1 MAETAIKPIA
11 AKAPAND
18 AGDNLD
24 AKGTIETSHTSE
36 LVIAL
41 CGPIGSPLHRVAE
54 ALKEKLLGEFSYE
67 ACDVIRLSKSIE
79 KHGAV
84 QSTTSRHDR
93 IKALIEAGNELRRK
107 FGPSVLAELAISD
120 IALARVE
127 AKERAGSER
136 FLPRRV
142 CHIIDSVKNQEELD
156 ILRLVYRDML
166 YFVGVFSPLSSK
178 VKAMQTDGM
187 SQAEVYELIDKD
199 SGEEVAHGQTVRDT
213 FPQADF
219 FIRID
224 AATNTQ
230 ISAKVERFL
239 HLVLGTKMLTPTA
252 PESAM
257 YAAASAAGNS
267 ACLSRQVGASVIDSA
282 GEILAVGWND
292 VPKFGGGP
300 YIADQ
305 KSDPNSDRD
314 KRCWNMESGICF
326 NDREKRV
333 IAELLIDVLVKDKV
347 IGADVAAKAVDL
359 VIGNSKVKDLIE
371 FSRSIHAEVHAILA
385 ASQLNGDR
393 IKGASLY
400 CTTYPCHSCARH
412 IIAAGIKEVFY
423 IEPYRKSLATKLHYD
438 AITEDDSDQN
448 RVRILPYDGVAPT
461 RFLKFFRV
469 PQDSRKKNGKMIK
482 VDPKKASP
490 RFDKTL
496 QALPELEALVVKE
509 LRDRQVI

>member
-1 MAETAIKPIA
+1 
-11 AKAPAND
+11 
-18 AGDNLD
+18 
-24 AKGTIETSHTSE
+24 
-36 LVIAL
+36 
-41 CGPIGSPLHRVAE
+41 
-54 ALKEKLLGEFSYE
+54 
-67 ACDVIRLSKSIE
+67 
-79 KHGAV
+79 
-84 QSTTSRHDR
+84 
-93 IKALIEAGNELRRK
+93 
-107 FGPSVLAELAISD
+107 
-120 IALARVE
+120 
-127 AKERAGSER
+127 
-136 FLPRRV
+136 
-142 CHIIDSVKNQEELD
+142 
-156 ILRLVYRDML
+156 
-166 YFVGVFSPLSSK
+166 
-178 VKAMQTDGM
+178 
-187 SQAEVYELIDKD
+187 
-199 SGEEVAHGQTVRDT
+199 
-213 FPQADF
+213 
-219 FIRID
+219 
-224 AATNTQ
+224 
-230 ISAKVERFL
+230 
-239 HLVLGTKMLTPTA
+239 
-252 PESAM
+252 
-257 YAAASAAGNS
+257 
-267 ACLSRQVGASVIDSA
+267 
-282 GEILAVGWND
+282 
-292 VPKFGGGP
+292 
-300 YIADQ
+300 
-305 KSDPNSDRD
+305 
-314 KRCWNMESGICF
+314 MESGICF